1 MIKHLVRVL
10 LFTLA
15 VGLTA
20 QGNCVIEGLV
30 TDSKAGIPLPGV
42 NVIIKGTYYGGATD
56 LEGRFH
62 LTGMSPGTYDLE
74 FTMIGYKVVL
84 KTGIAVTIA
93 EPASMEIKLEETTL
107 ALGQEIIVEGE
118 RPLLEVDQTS
128 SSVRLTAD
136 ELKMSIVEN
145 IGDILAEQVGITS
158 QDNEIHVRGGR
169 VDESMFIVDGMSVK
183 DPLSGYSNNLYVN
196 VDAIEE
202 LEVITGGFNAEY
214 GQAMSG
220 IINIR
225 IKEGSSD
232 YHGTLAYSSDHF
244 GLRELPWESFKKDRL
259 EFTLSGPEFITG
271 ILESLGLKL
280 PGKFSFFANGYM
292 HLNNTYLPQAD
303 SLIPA
308 QEWMQALAIRE
319 ENDWHALY
327 KLTWR
332 MNSQQKLSVSYD
344 RSLNI
349 NQGYFMSRFQG
360 SSGFPYAYR
369 DMLDNYN
376 TLTKES
382 ILTTLLYTHTL
393 SSKLFYEIT
402 MGRFFTNLHS
412 AVQGKH
418 WTEYQQTT
426 DIEPI
431 NYYRFGIDG
440 EIDIAYGDEFWDHG
454 DAPDWYDYYSD
465 NLSVDF
471 DLNYQP
477 SHRHSFKTGFDHKR
491 SELQVI
497 DIDSPWLGE
506 SGLGRNY
513 DFFNVT
519 TNYGSIYLQDRITF
533 DGMIANLGLRYDYW
547 FPGQYLED
555 AVADSTVLTITDAAR
570 EKFYAETFQLFK
582 NGPRGKGH
590 LSPRLGISHPVTDSD
605 VLYFNYGHF
614 SQLPTFNY
622 VYAKLRSSAE
632 ATYQLFGNPN
642 LNPKTTVAYEIGIKH
657 KFDANQ
663 VLEIK
668 AFYKDMFDY
677 ETSQRV
683 TLFNPRYG
691 HLSYL
696 IYINSD
702 YARSRGI
709 EVKFKRRFAKFFSA
723 DANLSYSITT
733 GKSSTPLDN
742 LLVEAGRLDEKPLGE
757 NFLRW
762 DQPLSIFTNLHFNM
776 GKNDELRLLGFN
788 LPGNWGVSARIEYE
802 SGRRYTSMENVSL
815 REEDGQ
821 FYYEGTSNSD
831 TPYTELADPITTVDL
846 KLNKLFTVSSLD
858 WKAYCTIENLFD
870 VQRPRMI
877 NAFTGKAYDPGE
889 IFSYGYIN
897 RPNPNENPGR
907 YYIPR
912 TVELG
917 LSLRF

>member
-1 MIKHLVRVL
+1 MIKRLFILLFLTLSMLSAQGSCVIQGRVL
-10 LFTLA
+10 DARDDL
-15 VGLTA
+15 
-20 QGNCVIEGLV
+20 
-30 TDSKAGIPLPGV
+30 PLPGV
-42 NVIIKGTYYGGATD
+42 NVIIKGSYYGSATD
-56 LEGRFH
+56 LEGYFR
-62 LTGMSPGTYDLE
+62 LTGMSPGSYDVE

-84 KTGIAVTIA
+84 KTAVTAAQGIPT
-93 EPASMEIKLEETTL
+93 EVTIKLDQTTL
-107 ALGQEIIVEGE
+107 ALGQEVVVEGE
-118 RPLLEVDQTS
+118 RPLLEIDQTS
-128 SSVRLTAD
+128 SSVRLTSD
-136 ELKMSIVEN
+136 DLKLNIVEN
-145 IGDILAEQVGITS
+145 IGDILAEQAGITT
-158 QDNEIHVRGGR
+158 QDNEIHIRGGR
-169 VDESMFIVDGMSVK
+169 VDEAMFIVDGMSVK

-220 IINIR
+220 IVNIR
-225 IKEGSSD
+225 IKEGSD
-232 YHGTLAYSSDHF
+232 EYHGTVAYSSDNF
-244 GLRELPWESFKKDRL
+244 GLPDLPWNVYNKDRL
-259 EFTLSGPEFITG
+259 EFTLSGPDLFTSALSAIG
-271 ILESLGLKL
+271 IKL

-292 HLNNTYLPQAD
+292 HLNDTYLPQAE
-303 SLIPA
+303 LIVPA
-308 QEWMQALAIRE
+308 QEWMEAFTLRQ
-319 ENDWHALY
+319 ENDWHGLY
-327 KLTWR
+327 KLTWK

-344 RSLNI
+344 RSLNV
-349 NQGYFMSRFQG
+349 NQGYSMSRFQG
-360 SSGFPYAYR
+360 SSGFPYAYK
-369 DMLDNYN
+369 DMLENYN

-382 ILTTLLYTHTL
+382 VLTTFLYTHTL
-393 SSKLFYEIT
+393 SAKLFYEIT
-402 MGRFFTNLHS
+402 MGRFFTNLNS

-418 WTEYQQTT
+418 WTEYEQTT

-431 NYYRFGIDG
+431 VYYQTGIDG

-454 DAPDWYDYYSD
+454 DSPEWYDYFSD

-471 DLNYQP
+471 DLNFQP
-477 SHRHSFKTGFDHKR
+477 SQRHSFKMGFDHKN

-519 TNYGSIYLQDRITF
+519 TDYGSVYLQDRITF
-533 DGMIANLGLRYDYW
+533 DGMIANLGIRYDYW

-555 AVADSTVLTITDAAR
+555 AVADSSVLTITDAAR
-570 EKFYAETFQLFK
+570 AKFYKDTFELF
-582 NGPRGKGH
+582 GMHGKGH

-663 VLEIK
+663 VLEVK

-696 IYINSD
+696 IYINMD

-709 EVKFKRRFAKFFSA
+709 EVKFRRRFAKFFSA
-723 DANLSYSITT
+723 DANMSYSITT

-762 DQPLSIFTNLHFNM
+762 DQPLSLFTNLHFNV
-776 GKNDELRLLGFN
+776 GPNDKLRLLGLS
-788 LPGNWGVSARIEYE
+788 LPRDWGISARIEYE
-802 SGRRYTSMENVSL
+802 SGRRYTAMENVTI
-815 REEDGQ
+815 REEDGKL
-821 FYYEGTSNSD
+821 YYEGTSNSD
-831 TPYTELADPITTVDL
+831 TPYTELAGSITTVDL
-846 KLNKLFTVSSLD
+846 KINKYFKIASLK
-858 WKAYCTIENLFD
+858 WKAYCTIENLFNVD
-870 VQRPRMI
+870 RPRSI
-877 NAFTGKAYDPGE
+877 NAFTGEAYDPGE
-889 IFSYGYIN
+889 IFSYSYIN
-897 RPNPNENPGR
+897 SPNPNLNPGR

>member
-1 MIKHLVRVL
+1 MKFSIFTSL
-10 LFTLA
+10 LLLIA
-15 VGLTA
+15 LSLPA
-20 QGNCVIEGLV
+20 QGTCVIEGQV
-30 TDSKAGIPLPGV
+30 TDPVAGIPLPGV
-42 NVIIKGTYYGGATD
+42 NVIIKGTYYGSATD
-56 LEGRFH
+56 LDGRFR
-62 LTGMSPGTYDLE
+62 LTGMSPGTYDIE

-84 KTGIAVTIA
+84 KTDVTAITGV
-93 EPASMEIKLEETTL
+93 PAQVFIELEETTL
-107 ALGQEIIVEGE
+107 ALGQEIVVEGK

-128 SSVRLTAD
+128 SSVRLTSD
-136 ELKMSIVEN
+136 ELKLNIVEN
-145 IGDILAEQVGITS
+145 LTDILSEQVGITS

-225 IKEGSSD
+225 IKEGSKD
-232 YHGTLAYSSDHF
+232 YHGTLAYSSDNI
-244 GLRELPWESFKKDRL
+244 GLSDLPWDSFNKDRL
-259 EFTLSGPEFITG
+259 EFTLSGPEPITSA
-271 ILESLGLKL
+271 IAALGLKL
-280 PGKFSFFANGYM
+280 PGDFSFFANAYM
-292 HLNNTYLPQAD
+292 HINDTYLPQAD
-303 SLIPA
+303 EIVPA
-308 QEWMQALAIRE
+308 QDWMKQLTIRE

-360 SSGFPYAYR
+360 SSGFPYDYQE
-369 DMLDNYN
+369 MLNNYN

-382 ILTTLLYTHTL
+382 ILTTFLYTHTI

-402 MGRFFTNLHS
+402 AGRFFTTLHS

-418 WTEYQQTT
+418 WTEYEQTA

-431 NYYRFGIDG
+431 KYLQPGIDG
-440 EIDIAYGDEFWDHG
+440 VIDIAYGDEFWDHG

-471 DLNYQP
+471 DLNYKP
-477 SHRHSFKTGFDHKR
+477 SQRHSFKTGFDHKQ

-513 DFFNVT
+513 DYFNVT
-519 TNYGSIYLQDRITF
+519 TDYGSIYFQDRITF
-533 DGMIANLGLRYDYW
+533 DGMIANLGIRYDYW

-555 AVADSTVLTITDAAR
+555 AVADQNVLTITDAAR
-570 EKFYAETFQLFK
+570 EKFDNETFKLFGK
-582 NGPRGKGH
+582 RGKGH
-590 LSPRLGISHPVTDSD
+590 ISPRLGISHPVTDSD

-696 IYINSD
+696 IYINAD

-709 EVKFKRRFAKFFSA
+709 EMKFKRRFATFFSA

-762 DQPLSIFTNLHFNM
+762 DQPLSLFTNLHFNVGEKDKFQFM
-776 GKNDELRLLGFN
+776 GIN
-788 LPGNWGVSARIEYE
+788 LPRNWGVSARIEYE
-802 SGRRYTSMENVSL
+802 TGRRYTAMENVSL
-815 REEDGQ
+815 REVDGKL
-821 FYYEGTSNSD
+821 YYEGTSNSD
-831 TPYTELADPITTVDL
+831 TPYTELADPITTVDIKINKFF
-846 KLNKLFTVSSLD
+846 KLMSLD
-858 WKAYCTIENLFD
+858 WKAYGTIENVFNA
-870 VQRPRMI
+870 QRPRSI
-877 NAFTGKAYDPGE
+877 NVFTGEPFDPGE

-897 RPNPNENPGR
+897 SPDPNLNPGR
-907 YYIPR
+907 YYTPR

-917 LSLRF
+917 MSLRF

>member
-1 MIKHLVRVL
+1 MKNLFITVL
-10 LFTLA
+10 LISLVTGVF
-15 VGLTA
+15 A
-20 QGNCVIEGLV
+20 QGTCTIEGQV
-30 TDSKAGIPLPGV
+30 VDQSSGMPLPGV

-56 LEGRFH
+56 LEGRFL
-62 LTGMSPGTYDLE
+62 LTGMSPGIYDIE
-74 FTMIGYKVVL
+74 FSMIGYKIVL
-84 KTGIAVTIA
+84 KTGVAVATDI
-93 EPASMEIKLEETTL
+93 PTRISMELEETTL
-107 ALGQEIIVEGE
+107 ALGQEIVIEGQ
-118 RPLLEVDQTS
+118 RPLLEVDKTA
-128 SSVRLTAD
+128 SSVRLSSD
-136 ELKMSIVEN
+136 ELKLNIVEN
-145 IGDILAEQVGITS
+145 VSDILAEQVGITS

-169 VDESMFIVDGMSVK
+169 VDESMFIVDGISVK

-225 IKEGSSD
+225 IKEGSQK
-232 YHGTLAYSSDHF
+232 YHGTLAYSSDDF
-244 GLRELPWESFKKDRL
+244 GLSELPWESFNKDRI
-259 EFTLSGPEFITG
+259 EFTLSGPEPITSTMNA
-271 ILESLGLKL
+271 IGLSL
-280 PGKFSFFANGYM
+280 PGKVSFFANAYM
-292 HLNNTYLPQAD
+292 HLNDSYLPQAHKLVP
-303 SLIPA
+303 S
-308 QEWMQALAIRE
+308 QEWMKKLTFRQ

-332 MNSQQKLSVSYD
+332 INDQQKLSASYD

-360 SSGFPYAYR
+360 SSGFPYPYKE
-369 DMLDNYN
+369 MLDNYN

-393 SSKLFYEIT
+393 SPKLFYEVT
-402 MGRFFTNLHS
+402 AGRFFTNLHS

-418 WTEYQQTT
+418 WTEYEQTT

-431 NYYRFGIDG
+431 YYYQTGIDG
-440 EIDIAYGDEFWDHG
+440 SVGIAYGDEFWDHG

-465 NLSVDF
+465 NLSIDF

-477 SHRHSFKTGFDHKR
+477 SQRHSFKTGFDHKQ

-513 DFFNVT
+513 DYFNVT
-519 TNYGSIYLQDRITF
+519 TDYGSLYLQDRITF

-547 FPGQYLED
+547 FPGEYLEN
-555 AVADSTVLTITDAAR
+555 AIADPEVLTITDAAR
-570 EKFYAETFQLFK
+570 QKFYDETFEIFNK
-582 NGPRGKGH
+582 RGKGH

-622 VYAKLRSSAE
+622 VYAKLRSTAE

-642 LNPKTTVAYEIGIKH
+642 LDPKTTVAYEIGIKH
-657 KFDANQ
+657 KFDDNQ

-696 IYINSD
+696 IYINMD

-709 EVKFKRRFAKFFSA
+709 EVKFKRRFARLFSA

-762 DQPLSIFTNLHFNM
+762 DQPLSIFTNLHFNV
-776 GKNDELRLLGFN
+776 GPKDKLSFLGLS
-788 LPGNWGVSARIEYE
+788 LPRNWGISSRIEYE
-802 SGRRYTSMENVSL
+802 SGRRYTAMENVSL
-815 REEDGQ
+815 REEDGRV
-821 FYYEGTSNSD
+821 YYEGTPNSD

-846 KLNKLFTVSSLD
+846 KFNKYIQTGALE
-858 WKAYCTIENLFD
+858 WKLYCTIENLFD
-870 VQRPRMI
+870 TKRPRMI
-877 NAFTGKAYDPGE
+877 NAFTGQAYDPGE
-889 IFSYGYIN
+889 IYSYGYIN
-897 RPNPNENPGR
+897 SPNPNFNEGR
-907 YYIPR
+907 YYTPR
-912 TVELG
+912 TIEMG
-917 LSLRF
+917 ISLRF

>member
-1 MIKHLVRVL
+1 MSRLTSLLL
-10 LFTLA
+10 LFMLFI
-15 VGLTA
+15 GSGMG
-20 QGNCVIEGLV
+20 QGNCIIEGRV
-30 TDSKAGIPLPGV
+30 SDPKADIYLPGV
-42 NVIIKGTYYGGATD
+42 NVMIKGSYYGGATD
-56 LEGRFH
+56 LDGRFR
-62 LTGMSPGTYDLE
+62 LAGMSPGTYDLE
-74 FTMIGYKVVL
+74 FSMIGYKVVL
-84 KTGIAVTIA
+84 KTGVVVTIA
-93 EPASMEIKLEETTL
+93 EPAYVEIELEETTL
-107 ALGQEIIVEGE
+107 ALGQEVIVEGE
-118 RPLLEVDQTS
+118 RPLLEVDQTA

-136 ELKMSIVEN
+136 DLKMNIVEDV
-145 IGDILAEQVGITS
+145 GDILAEQAGITS
-158 QDNEIHVRGGR
+158 QDNEIHIRGGR

-183 DPLSGYSNNLYVN
+183 DPLSGSANSLYLN

-225 IKEGSSD
+225 IKEGSKD
-232 YHGTLAYSSDHF
+232 YHGTLSYSSDHF
-244 GLRELPWESFKKDRL
+244 GLNKLPWEIYTKDRL

-271 ILESLGLKL
+271 TLAKLGLKI
-280 PGKFSFFANGYM
+280 PGEFSFFMNGYM
-292 HLNNTYLPQAD
+292 HMNDTYLPQAD
-303 SLIPA
+303 QLVPSH
-308 QEWMQALAIRE
+308 EWMDNLASRQQ
-319 ENDWHALY
+319 NDWHALY

-344 RSLNI
+344 RTLNI
-349 NQGYFMSRFQG
+349 NQGYN
-360 SSGFPYAYR
+360 FPYEYKNI
-369 DMLDNYN
+369 LDNYN
-376 TLTKES
+376 TTTRES
-382 ILTTLLYTHTL
+382 ILATALYTHTL

-402 MGRFFTNLHS
+402 AGRFFTNIHS

-418 WTEYQQTT
+418 WTEYEQTT

-431 NYYRFGIDG
+431 NYFQPGIDG
-440 EIDIAYGDEFWDHG
+440 EIDISYGDEFWDYG

-465 NLSVDF
+465 NRSVDL
-471 DLNYQP
+471 DVNYQP
-477 SHRHSFKTGFDHKR
+477 SQRHSFKAGFDHKQ

-513 DFFNVT
+513 DYWNVT
-519 TNYGSIYLQDRITF
+519 TDYGAIYFQDRITF
-533 DGMIANLGLRYDYW
+533 DGMIANLGIRYDYW

-555 AVADSTVLTITDAAR
+555 AVADSSVLTITNAAR
-570 EKFYAETFQLFK
+570 AKFYEETFEFMG
-582 NGPRGKGH
+582 NYGKGH

-642 LNPKTTVAYEIGIKH
+642 LSPKTTVAYEIGVKH

-663 VLEIK
+663 VLEVK

-696 IYINSD
+696 IYINMD

-709 EVKFKRRFAKFFSA
+709 EMKFRRRFAKFFSA
-723 DANLSYSITT
+723 DANLSYSFTT

-757 NFLRW
+757 NYLRW
-762 DQPLSIFTNLHFNM
+762 DQPFSIFTNLHFNV
-776 GKNDELRLLGFN
+776 GKKDELRLLGMN
-788 LPGNWGVSARIEYE
+788 LPKDWGVSARIEYQ
-802 SGRRYTSMENVSL
+802 SGRRYTGMTNISI
-815 REEDGQ
+815 REEDGK
-821 FYYEGTSNSD
+821 FYYEGQSMSD
-831 TPYTELADPITTVDL
+831 TPYSEVADPFTTVDL
-846 KLNKLFTVSSLD
+846 KLNKYFHLRGIEFKT
-858 WKAYCTIENLFD
+858 YCTVENLFN
-870 VQRPRMI
+870 VKMPRSI
-877 NAFTGKAYDPGE
+877 NPFTGKGYDPGE
-889 IFSYGYIN
+889 IYSYSYLN
-897 RPNPNENPGR
+897 RPDPNYNPGR
-907 YYIPR
+907 YSTPR

>member
-1 MIKHLVRVL
+1 MIKRVIQIL
-10 LFTLA
+10 IFTLA
-15 VGLTA
+15 TTLMA
-20 QGNCVIEGLV
+20 QNTCVIEGQV
-30 TDSKAGIPLPGV
+30 FDPKAGIAMPGV
-42 NVIIKGTYYGGATD
+42 NVIVKGTYYGGATD
-56 LEGRFH
+56 LDGRFR

-84 KTGIAVTIA
+84 KTGIAVTTA
-93 EPASMEIKLEETTL
+93 EPARVAIDLEETTL
-107 ALGQEIIVEGE
+107 ALGQEIVVEGE
-118 RPLLEVDQTS
+118 RPLFEVDQTA
-128 SSVRLTAD
+128 SSVRLTSD
-136 ELKMSIVEN
+136 DLKMNIVN
-145 IGDILAEQVGITS
+145 NVTDILAEQAGITS

-225 IKEGSSD
+225 IKEGSD
-232 YHGTLAYSSDHF
+232 KYHGTLAYSSDNF
-244 GLRELPWESFKKDRL
+244 GLSQLPWDSFNKDRL
-259 EFTLSGPEFITG
+259 EFTLSGPEPISR
-271 ILESLGLKL
+271 ILKAVGLTL

-292 HLNNTYLPQAD
+292 HLNDTYLPQAD
-303 SLIPA
+303 SLVAA
-308 QEWMQALAIRE
+308 QDWMEPLTIRQ

-327 KLTWR
+327 KVTWK

-360 SSGFPYAYR
+360 RSGFPYNYQEI
-369 DMLDNYN
+369 LENYN

-382 ILTTLLYTHTL
+382 ILTTMLYTHTL

-418 WTEYQQTT
+418 WTEYEQTT
-426 DIEPI
+426 DTEPI
-431 NYYRFGIDG
+431 NYYQIGLDG

-454 DAPDWYDYYSD
+454 DAPDWYDYFSD

-477 SHRHSFKTGFDHKR
+477 SQRHSFKTGFDHKQ

-519 TNYGSIYLQDRITF
+519 TDYGAIYFQDRITF
-533 DGMIANLGLRYDYW
+533 DGMIANLGIRYDYW

-570 EKFYAETFQLFK
+570 EKFYAETFELF
-582 NGPRGKGH
+582 GARGKGH

-642 LNPKTTVAYEIGIKH
+642 LKPKTTVAYEIGIKH

-663 VLEIK
+663 VLEVK

-677 ETSQRV
+677 ETSQQV

-696 IYINSD
+696 IYINAD

-709 EVKFKRRFAKFFSA
+709 EIKFKRRFAKFFSA
-723 DANLSYSITT
+723 DANMSYSITT

-742 LLVEAGRLDEKPLGE
+742 LLVEAGRLSEKPLGE
-757 NFLRW
+757 NYLRW
-762 DQPLSIFTNLHFNM
+762 DQPLSIFTNLHFNV
-776 GKNDELRLLGFN
+776 GKNDKLQLFGIN
-788 LPGNWGVSARIEYE
+788 LPRNWGISARIEYQ
-802 SGRRYTSMENVSL
+802 SGRRYTEMENVTL

-821 FYYEGTSNSD
+821 LYYEGTLNSD

-846 KLNKLFTVSSLD
+846 KFNKFFKVASLD
-858 WKAYCTIENLFD
+858 WKAYCTIENLFNVD
-870 VQRPRMI
+870 QPRMI
-877 NAFTGKAYDPGE
+877 NAFTGEGYDPGE
-889 IFSYGYIN
+889 IYSYGYIN
-897 RPNPNENPGR
+897 SPDPNYNPGR
-907 YYIPR
+907 YYTPR

>member
-1 MIKHLVRVL
+1 MTKRL
-10 LFTLA
+10 LLLMFLTLELLQAQA
-15 VGLTA
+15 V
-20 QGNCVIEGLV
+20 CVIQGSV
-30 TDSKAGIPLPGV
+30 VDSRDQSPLPGV
-42 NVIIKGTYYGGATD
+42 NVIVKGTYYGTATD
-56 LEGRFH
+56 LEGHFR
-62 LTGMSPGTYDLE
+62 LTGMSPGTYDVE

-84 KTGIAVTIA
+84 KTGIDVTDGI
-93 EPASMEIKLEETTL
+93 PSTVKIDLDETTL
-107 ALGQEIIVEGE
+107 ALGQEVVVEGD

-128 SSVRLTAD
+128 SGVRLSAD
-136 ELKMSIVEN
+136 DLKMNIVEN
-145 IGDILAEQVGITS
+145 VSDILAEQAGITS
-158 QDNEIHVRGGR
+158 QDNEIHIRGGR

-220 IINIR
+220 IVNIR
-225 IKEGSSD
+225 IKEGADSF
-232 YHGTLAYSSDHF
+232 HGTLAYSSDNF
-244 GLRELPWESFKKDRL
+244 GLSQLPWDSFNKDRL
-259 EFTLSGPEFITG
+259 EFTFSGPEVITSALSALG
-271 ILESLGLKL
+271 IKL
-280 PGKFSFFANGYM
+280 PGHFSFFLNGYM
-292 HLNNTYLPQAD
+292 HLDDSYLPQAD
-303 SLIPA
+303 KIVPA
-308 QEWMQALAIRE
+308 QAWMEALARRQ
-319 ENDWHALY
+319 ENDWHGLY
-327 KLTWR
+327 KLTWK
-332 MNSQQKLSVSYD
+332 MNSQQKLSLSYD
-344 RSLNI
+344 RSINI

-360 SSGFPYAYR
+360 SSGFPYAYK

-382 ILTTLLYTHTL
+382 VLSTLQYTHTL
-393 SSKLFYEIT
+393 SAKLFFEIT

-418 WTEYQQTT
+418 WTEYEQTS

-431 NYYRFGIDG
+431 VYYQTGIDG
-440 EIDIAYGDEFWDHG
+440 QIDIAYGDEFWDHG
-454 DAPDWYDYYSD
+454 DAPDWYDYFSD

-477 SHRHSFKTGFDHKR
+477 SQRHSFKTGFDHKN

-519 TNYGSIYLQDRITF
+519 TDYGSFYLQDRITF

-555 AVADSTVLTITDAAR
+555 AVADSSVLTITDAGR
-570 EKFYAETFQLFK
+570 TKFYKDTFLLF
-582 NGPRGKGH
+582 GHRGKGH

-663 VLEIK
+663 VLEVK

-677 ETSQRV
+677 ETSQNV

-696 IYINSD
+696 IYINMD

-709 EVKFKRRFAKFFSA
+709 EINFRRRFAKFFSA
-723 DANLSYSITT
+723 DANMSYSITT

-742 LLVEAGRLDEKPLGE
+742 LLVTAGRLEEKPLGE
-757 NFLRW
+757 NYLRW
-762 DQPLSIFTNLHFNM
+762 DQPLSLFTNLHFNV
-776 GKNDELRLLGFN
+776 GKKDDLHILGVH
-788 LPGNWGVSARIEYE
+788 LPRDWGVSARIEYE
-802 SGRRYTSMENVSL
+802 SGRRYTAMENVTI

-821 FYYEGTSNSD
+821 LYYEGTPNSD
-831 TPYTELADPITTVDL
+831 TPYTEVAAAITTVDL
-846 KLNKLFTVSSLD
+846 RLNKFFQIGPLE
-858 WKAYCTIENLFD
+858 WKAYCTIENLFN
-870 VQRPRMI
+870 VERPRMI
-877 NAFTGKAYDPGE
+877 NAFTGEAYDPGE
-889 IFSYGYIN
+889 IFSYSYIN
-897 RPNPNENPGR
+897 SPNPNYNPGR

-912 TVELG
+912 TIELG
-917 LSLRF
+917 VSIKF